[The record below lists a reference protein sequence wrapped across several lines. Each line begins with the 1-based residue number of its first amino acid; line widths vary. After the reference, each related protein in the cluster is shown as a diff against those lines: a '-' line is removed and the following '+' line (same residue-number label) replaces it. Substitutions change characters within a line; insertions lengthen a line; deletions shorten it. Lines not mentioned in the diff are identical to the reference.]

1 MGSPNILKL
10 RLLPNS
16 NLTLHNC
23 PEVHAYRSAFYSKRF
38 NFFILS
44 VLAIFLLCLNSVHAA
59 DIIIQNDHVEYA
71 IDSHGK
77 NLRFV
82 DKASGIDYLDKKIPS
97 YAASMKRDGKEYF
110 ASSVSLQ
117 DNLLILNFDKAG
129 VRAEVLINKENDR
142 FSMEVM
148 KVIGE
153 AESLTFIN
161 VPLTLEGMP
170 YEAFAAC
177 VLSMNLQTHVF
188 QLPALQTHLSAT
200 SYQRFGI
207 TKAKVTVLGVPQ
219 KDILPL
225 IRDVIKNAKDIPF
238 SDAGGAWAQQS
249 KGGYGSYL
257 MNFGTLT
264 DKTVDEWIK
273 MCNNLGFT
281 QIDNHGGSNFFKF
294 GDFELDRKK
303 WPNGWDDF
311 KNINKRLHEAG
322 ISSIFHTY
330 AFFIDKNSKY
340 VTPLPSEDLGYF
352 NAFTL
357 AQPIGAEDTEL
368 VVNESTASISMI
380 TGFFVRNS
388 ITLRIGKELM
398 EFSGVTK
405 SAPYKFTGL
414 KRGANN
420 TSVSSHQA
428 NDKAY
433 HLREMFNRFAPG
445 AETPLFSEI
454 ARRTAEI
461 VNQADFDGI
470 YFDAID
476 GSDILA
482 GQENFWYYGT
492 KFVFEVAKNLKRPVG
507 MEMSSMIHHWW
518 NYRSRWQAWDRP
530 TRGYKRFVDIHL
542 SSIKSN
548 ENEHGLWR
556 GNTKLINK
564 IAPAENGRLLLPL
577 QLGWWAHQTW
587 NPPQVEPTFSDDIEY
602 LTSKMIGN
610 NAGLA
615 MLGGFD
621 DKSLNENPAFR
632 RLNAIIK
639 QYEELRHKNYFS
651 ENIKKQLRVPG
662 KDFSLFQLA
671 DGAWKFKPMNYQKH
685 KVSGINHPSAS
696 WIVKNEFANQPLKLR
711 IEPLM
716 SVKSYDDP
724 ENILLSDFTGPDEFQ
739 QDSIAKGI
747 SGELKLALEK
757 VVTGEKAASFTAQST
772 GLSARD
778 ASWINMQKQ
787 FEPILDLKNNKALG
801 VWLKGDGNGEL
812 LNLRLESPRHISHG
826 ARGDHFVKI
835 DFKGWKYFELVEIE
849 SSEFSNYIWPAPY
862 SSSSFYVYDSY
873 RHEVAF
879 DKVDK
884 LQIWYNNLPAGK
896 KVETLIGPIK
906 ALPIISN
913 TIVNP
918 SLMIGNEKIV
928 FPVSMESGMYLELS
942 SAIDCKLYGP
952 KGEFIK
958 DVSVQGKIPTLKMG
972 ENQVS
977 FSAETGSGVKPRVQ
991 LTIITEGKPLLD

>member
-1 MGSPNILKL
+1 
-10 RLLPNS
+10 
-16 NLTLHNC
+16 
-23 PEVHAYRSAFYSKRF
+23 
-38 NFFILS
+38 
-44 VLAIFLLCLNSVHAA
+44 
-59 DIIIQNDHVEYA
+59 
-71 IDSHGK
+71 
-77 NLRFV
+77 
-82 DKASGIDYLDKKIPS
+82 
-97 YAASMKRDGKEYF
+97 
-110 ASSVSLQ
+110 
-117 DNLLILNFDKAG
+117 
-129 VRAEVLINKENDR
+129 
-142 FSMEVM
+142 
-148 KVIGE
+148 
-153 AESLTFIN
+153 
-161 VPLTLEGMP
+161 
-170 YEAFAAC
+170 
-177 VLSMNLQTHVF
+177 
-188 QLPALQTHLSAT
+188 
-200 SYQRFGI
+200 
-207 TKAKVTVLGVPQ
+207 
-219 KDILPL
+219 
-225 IRDVIKNAKDIPF
+225 
-238 SDAGGAWAQQS
+238 
-249 KGGYGSYL
+249 
-257 MNFGTLT
+257 
-264 DKTVDEWIK
+264 
-273 MCNNLGFT
+273 
-281 QIDNHGGSNFFKF
+281 
-294 GDFELDRKK
+294 
-303 WPNGWDDF
+303 
-311 KNINKRLHEAG
+311 
-322 ISSIFHTY
+322 
-330 AFFIDKNSKY
+330 
-340 VTPLPSEDLGYF
+340 
-352 NAFTL
+352 
-357 AQPIGAEDTEL
+357 
-368 VVNESTASISMI
+368 
-380 TGFFVRNS
+380 
-388 ITLRIGKELM
+388 
-398 EFSGVTK
+398 
-405 SAPYKFTGL
+405 
-414 KRGANN
+414 
-420 TSVSSHQA
+420 
-428 NDKAY
+428 
-433 HLREMFNRFAPG
+433 
-445 AETPLFSEI
+445 
-454 ARRTAEI
+454 
-461 VNQADFDGI
+461 
-470 YFDAID
+470 
-476 GSDILA
+476 
-482 GQENFWYYGT
+482 
-492 KFVFEVAKNLKRPVG
+492 
-507 MEMSSMIHHWW
+507 
-518 NYRSRWQAWDRP
+518 
-530 TRGYKRFVDIHL
+530 
-542 SSIKSN
+542 
-548 ENEHGLWR
+548 
-556 GNTKLINK
+556 
-564 IAPAENGRLLLPL
+564 
-577 QLGWWAHQTW
+577 
-587 NPPQVEPTFSDDIEY
+587 
-602 LTSKMIGN
+602 MIGN

-812 LNLRLESPRHISHG
+812 LNLRLESLRHISHG

-928 FPVSMESGMYLELS
+928 FPVSMESGMYLEFS